1 MKLEYPGGI
10 FLTETASGF
19 RLRFSEVDV
28 RVGINGSRLVV
39 EVANDSSLVA
49 ERRGLCGDLDGVL
62 RTPEGL
68 CHTRGT
74 LSHQMKIL

>member
-1 MKLEYPGGI
+1 M
-10 FLTETASGF
+10 
-19 RLRFSEVDV
+19 
-28 RVGINGSRLVV
+28 V

-49 ERRGLCGDLDGVL
+49 EGRGLCGDLDGVL